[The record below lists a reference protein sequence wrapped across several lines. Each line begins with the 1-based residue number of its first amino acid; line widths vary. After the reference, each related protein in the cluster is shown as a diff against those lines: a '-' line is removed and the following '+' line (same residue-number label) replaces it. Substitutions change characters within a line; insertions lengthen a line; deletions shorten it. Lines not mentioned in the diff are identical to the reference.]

1 MVSVNNT
8 DRSLEKINI
17 IKLLIFLSV
26 FIVITLVLILT
37 LILPNVKQYRV
48 YKSQYNTAVVHKLR
62 VQNVLD
68 GRIKELK
75 KLQIQNKK
83 VFDSFKHEFRKDEF
97 ISFANKFFNK
107 VSLKEV
113 KKSIYKK
120 EFRVYELNVTSTLK
134 TPINFYKFLDGLNH
148 YQNIIQADFP
158 IDLKSNGKTINST
171 FKIKVFGLR
180 VLAK

>member
-1 MVSVNNT
+1 MNNA

-17 IKLLIFLSV
+17 IKLLIFLSI
-26 FIVITLVLILT
+26 FIVTTLVLILV
-37 LILPNVKQYRV
+37 LILPNVKKYRV
-48 YKSQYNTAVVHKLR
+48 YRGQYNSAVVHKVR

-68 GRIKELK
+68 GRMKELK
-75 KLQIQNKK
+75 NLNIKNKK
-83 VFDSFKHEFRKDEF
+83 VFDSFRHEFRKDEF
-97 ISFANKFFNK
+97 VTFANKFFNK

-120 EFRVYELNVTSTLK
+120 EFRIYELNVTSTLK
-134 TPINFYKFLDGLNH
+134 TPVNFYKFLDGLNH

-180 VLAK
+180 ALKK

>member
-1 MVSVNNT
+1 MNNA

-17 IKLLIFLSV
+17 IKLLIFLSI
-26 FIVITLVLILT
+26 FIVTTLVLILV
-37 LILPNVKQYRV
+37 LILPNVKKYRV
-48 YKSQYNTAVVHKLR
+48 YRGQYNSAVVHKVR

-68 GRIKELK
+68 GRMKELK
-75 KLQIQNKK
+75 NLNIKNKK

-97 ISFANKFFNK
+97 VTFANKFFNK

-120 EFRVYELNVTSTLK
+120 EFRIYELNVTSTLK
-134 TPINFYKFLDGLNH
+134 TPVNFYKFLDGLNH

-180 VLAK
+180 ALKK